1 MPVRSAP
8 ILMVFSVAW
17 LLAADGDRNFL
28 GAWVLDEKQSDLRT
42 LPVAPG
48 LVLTVSQQGS
58 MIHCV
63 ESDGTGKSAQRGP
76 TDNTAIK
83 YLLGA
88 ERMSSLTK
96 WEGSTPT
103 RSRASSIV
111 RKARLEVKATRRA
124 TPVP

>member
-1 MPVRSAP
+1 
-8 ILMVFSVAW
+8 VFSVAW
-17 LLAADGDRNFL
+17 LSAADGDRNFS

-48 LVLTVSQQGS
+48 LVLTVSQEGA
-58 MIHCV
+58 MIRCV

-83 YLLGA
+83 YQLGA

-96 WEGSTPT
+96 WELCS
-103 RSRASSIV
+103 SAASSAGLRI
-111 RKARLEVKATRRA
+111 TR
-124 TPVP
+124 